1 MTGRPRLSPGGA
13 GCAIIPREFAR
24 PTFRPK
30 PTGDS
35 ALSDQRPPTV
45 LCIATFEKGQEFIR
59 ECKRL
64 GCRVFLVTMERLRD
78 ADWPRESVDEFFYL
92 PEDYKLDDLV
102 RGVSYLARSRE
113 IDRVVALDDF
123 DVETAAALR
132 EHLRIPGMG
141 DTTARYFRDKLAMRV
156 KARDHGVLV
165 PEFVHALNHARVRE
179 FAGRVA
185 PPWVLKPRSEAS
197 AVGIKKVSSA
207 GELWPLLEGLGD
219 RQSFYLIEQFIPGDI
234 FHVDSIVS
242 EREAVFTA
250 VSKYGKPP
258 MEVAHGGG
266 VFLTRTVPRESADAR
281 ALESFNRELLRTLG
295 LVRGVTHTEFIKGGD
310 GRFYF
315 LETAAR
321 VGGANIA
328 EVVEAATG
336 VNLWREWARIEV
348 AGEHGRYEVPPRRD
362 DYAGIVI
369 SLARQEWPDTSAYDD
384 PEIVFRLRKRHHVGL
399 LVASHDPARVEELL
413 NSYAR
418 RFAADFS
425 ATLPPADKATS

>member
-1 MTGRPRLSPGGA
+1 
-13 GCAIIPREFAR
+13 
-24 PTFRPK
+24 
-30 PTGDS
+30 
-35 ALSDQRPPTV
+35 LSDNRPPTV
-45 LCIATFEKGQEFIR
+45 LCVVTFEKGQEFMR

-64 GCRVFLVTMERLRD
+64 GCRLLVVTMERLRD
-78 ADWPRESVDEFFYL
+78 ADWPRDSVDEFFYL
-92 PEDYKLDDLV
+92 PPDYKLEDLV
-102 RGVSYLARSRE
+102 RGVSFLARTRE
-113 IDRVVALDDF
+113 IDRIVPLDDF

-141 DTTARYFRDKLAMRV
+141 DTTTRYFRDKLAMRV
-156 KARDHGVLV
+156 KARDHGILV
-165 PEFVHALNHARVRE
+165 PEFVHVLNHERVRE
-179 FAGRVA
+179 YTERVA

-197 AVGIKKVSSA
+197 AVGISKVNSA
-207 GELWPLLEGLGD
+207 EELWPLLENLGD
-219 RQSFYLIEQFIPGDI
+219 RQSFYLLEHFIPGDI

-242 EREAVFTA
+242 EREVVFTA

-266 VFLTRTVPRESADAR
+266 VFLTRTVSRETADAQ
-281 ALESFNRELLRTLG
+281 ALDSLNHELLRTLG
-295 LVRGVTHTEFIKGGD
+295 LARGVTHTEFIKGAD

-336 VNLWREWARIEV
+336 VNLWREWAHIEV
-348 AGEHGRYEVPPRRD
+348 AGEHGRYEAPAPRD

-399 LVASHDPARVEELL
+399 IVASHDAGRVEWLL
-413 NSYAR
+413 DSYAR
-418 RFAADFS
+418 RMLEEFTAA
-425 ATLPPADKATS
+425 LPSPNKPTS